1 MKFNLG
7 ATAPVSTQGTSNQLE
22 AGKIHKVKFLSF
34 AQEKIE
40 KKDKSATFD
49 VIKIKFEGLGEESG
63 KKFEHTI
70 FEPREGVD
78 DLRKPNNFGYENP
91 SNLEELQFLFAHL
104 VAAVAPENSAKLAGL
119 QVDGWKALVDVMIKL
134 LAKAANKE
142 TEIKL
147 MPDKDGRPRFPGFV
161 LGISK
166 AGETYPRTN
175 YIGKGLTFTPGE
187 IKQIETRAVAKP
199 TVMANTTKAVDSIA
213 DVSVEDDLDFDVDS
227 I

>member
-7 ATAPVSTQGTSNQLE
+7 ATAPVSNQGTANQFE
-22 AGKIHKVKFLSF
+22 AGKISKAKFAGF
-34 AQEKIE
+34 VQEKIE

-49 VIKIKFEGLGEESG
+49 VVKVKFEGIGEDSG

-70 FEPREGVD
+70 FEPRDGVD
-78 DLRKPNNFGYENP
+78 NVRKPNDLGWENP
-91 SNLEELQFLFAHL
+91 SNVEEIQFLFAHL
-104 VAAVAPENSAKLAGL
+104 VAAVAPENSKKLAGL
-119 QVDGWKALVDVMIKL
+119 EVDGWKGLVDVMTKL
-134 LAKAANKE
+134 LAKAVGKE

-147 MPDKDGRPRFPGFV
+147 MPDKDLRPRFPGYV

-175 YIGKGLTFTPGE
+175 YIGKGLTFTAGE
-187 IKQIETRAVAKP
+187 LKQIETRLAAKP
-199 TVMANTTKAVDSIA
+199 TQMATVTKAVDAIA
-213 DVSVEDDLDFDVDS
+213 EVSVEDDLDFDVDS